1 MARTDQDPK
10 STFTME
16 SRTEDGSL
24 LHLSSHRDTSP
35 SQDHKY
41 TRRARRLLSPG
52 ALGESFL
59 DLLAAI
65 ACAYFIV
72 FAALVYSRRDEPLN
86 RSGNEELLDAAK
98 YVSLALLF
106 VCSTM
111 LTCQYTCLFLLT
123 LVLNM
128 RSQHLAGKCW
138 HQCTILCLESPV
150 HASSF
155 RTGFFKY

>member
-1 MARTDQDPK
+1 MARTEQDPK

-24 LHLSSHRDTSP
+24 LHLTSNRDTSP
-35 SQDHKY
+35 SQDHKC

-98 YVSLALLF
+98 YVSVAFAIRRFYYARLAIYLS
-106 VCSTM
+106 VPSCSRVKHAFSTLARQM
-111 LTCQYTCLFLLT
+111 L
-123 LVLNM
+123 
-128 RSQHLAGKCW
+128 A
-138 HQCTILCLESPV
+138 PV
-150 HASSF
+150 HDIMF
-155 RTGFFKY
+155 GIPCPCLIIWYRLL